1 MKARR
6 GEVNP
11 WMACSF
17 VVLGLLLIA
26 IVAGSPRAHT
36 APAVEASALYRVTYP
51 GGEVLARGFDAW
63 RNSANGVLQ
72 VTLQDGSTALLGGTW
87 QAFPVQPLK

>member
-6 GEVNP
+6 GDGLY
-11 WMACSF
+11 AALAICC
-17 VVLGLLLIA
+17 VVALLVA
-26 IVAGSPRAHT
+26 IVSGSPRAHS
-36 APAVEASALYRVTYP
+36 APAVEAPALYRVTYP
-51 GGEVLARGFDAW
+51 GGEVLARDFDAW